1 MSQVLL
7 WSVYW
12 FEERTKSSLSLISSR
27 WSHNPLGWLPSC
39 SRYYYST
46 PSLLLHC
53 AGGHSSTYWIGHSVS
68 VASASNCHVKK
79 AQMFQEHPRTPPH
92 KALAFIP
99 APCAAPCPKSE
110 FRLSI
115 NQSACQLPFLSTF
128 LLFLW
133 CFSRGSFNQG
143 FLSPPRFELCYRST
157 RGRTHNAAWTLFGPA
172 SFRGG
177 IDPPSLYLFSSSKLF
192 IQQNWVEDMRSRGVD
207 RTGNVHR
214 EAKHAAWALDC

>member
-1 MSQVLL
+1 M
-7 WSVYW
+7 
-12 FEERTKSSLSLISSR
+12 
-27 WSHNPLGWLPSC
+27 
-39 SRYYYST
+39 
-46 PSLLLHC
+46 
-53 AGGHSSTYWIGHSVS
+53 
-68 VASASNCHVKK
+68 ASASNCHVKK
-79 AQMFQEHPRTPPH
+79 RKCFKNTQEPPLH
-92 KALAFIP
+92 KRLHLYP

-177 IDPPSLYLFSSSKLF
+177 HRSSLSLSFFLFKAFYSAKLSGRH
-192 IQQNWVEDMRSRGVD
+192 E
-207 RTGNVHR
+207 
-214 EAKHAAWALDC
+214 K